1 MLKETGTNFL
11 VRSSRIFK
19 RSLKLRIG
27 IILFTVLVISVILEP
42 AINNYR
48 LGGHESTEIGVYD
61 ALLPFAFEHPLGTDH
76 YGRDVFALLLTGLKY
91 SLFIGLMA
99 GGLATLIAVS
109 LALMAGYK
117 GGRLETL
124 VTTFTNAVLIIP
136 LWPILAIAVLFVER
150 ADLVLIIVILAFFS
164 WPWAC
169 RQITPQ
175 IASLKERP
183 YIELAKVSGLRDLEI
198 MFKEILPNF
207 LPYVIVGFSYA
218 VAGAIMAETALR
230 LVGLGPGAI
239 PSLGLLINWA
249 MYTGALA
256 QQHYVIVLSPIL
268 LLVLIFVSL
277 NFINIGLD
285 EVYNPRLKKITG
297 L

>member
-1 MLKETGTNFL
+1 MLKETGTDFL
-11 VRSSRIFK
+11 IRSSRIF
-19 RSLKLRIG
+19 RSSLKLRIG
-27 IILFTVLVISVILEP
+27 LALFVVLVVSVILEP
-42 AINNYR
+42 AINDYR
-48 LGGHESTEIGVYD
+48 LSGHESTEIGVYD
-61 ALLPFAFEHPLGTDH
+61 VLLPFTLEHPLGTDH
-76 YGRDVFALLLTGLKY
+76 YGRDVLALLLTGLKY
-91 SLFIGLMA
+91 SLFIGLIA
-99 GGLATLIAVS
+99 GGLATLMAVS
-109 LALMAGYK
+109 LALIAGYK
-117 GGRLETL
+117 GGRLEA
-124 VTTFTNAVLIIP
+124 VISTFTNAVLIIP
-136 LWPILAIAVLFVER
+136 LWPILAIIVLFVER
-150 ADLVLIIVILAFFS
+150 VDLIFISVILAFFS

-175 IASLKERP
+175 IASLKEKP
-183 YIELAKVSGLRDLEI
+183 YVELAKVSGFRDLEI

-207 LPYVIVGFSYA
+207 LPYIVVGFSYA
-218 VAGAIMAETALR
+218 VAGTIMAETALR